1 MARKLRKGKV
11 SPLDPDKQSKKKE
24 AAERKVASK
33 KAKDTAPPK
42 RKKAK
47 AKTKAK
53 PKAKAKVGTPKIAS
67 ALGIAS
73 RAGPAVLA
81 SIAAAAGG
89 VKLLGA
95 GFSYATRGGK
105 VRKADSKLL
114 ARQDRLSKAV
124 GKQPGPVGEFSKVS
138 GRKAPPKG
146 AVDRVEMDAIPPEKK
161 PRYTSATFDTTGEQ
175 NWIPSRTPVEKYVEE
190 GAAKP
195 AAKPAVK
202 KAAKPAV
209 KEVKATSKSQGSTAG
224 IANMD
229 EYITREYKKEAK
241 PAAKEVK
248 AVTADSPGPKKKQ
261 TPVKAKKAAKP
272 KTTLKGITPPR
283 KPKRGGAT
291 KEAKRATKKGLTPTE
306 SYLNISTSGS
316 SPEKKG
322 PTVTAK
328 ENPMGRSI
336 DNVLR
341 GIFSFAGALPQASDI
356 EAPKSRQRKDQ
367 EKRFKQFLV
376 K

>member
-24 AAERKVASK
+24 AAKRKVARND
-33 KAKDTAPPK
+33 AKDKAPPK
-42 RKKAK
+42 GKKAK
-47 AKTKAK
+47 AKAKAK
-53 PKAKAKVGTPKIAS
+53 PKTKAKAKVGTPKIAS

-146 AVDRVEMDAIPPEKK
+146 AVDRVEMDAIPPKKK
-161 PRYTSATFDTTGEQ
+161 PRYTSATFDTTGSK

-202 KAAKPAV
+202 
-209 KEVKATSKSQGSTAG
+209 
-224 IANMD
+224 
-229 EYITREYKKEAK
+229 REAK

-248 AVTADSPGPKKKQ
+248 AVTADSPGPKKKPP
-261 TPVKAKKAAKP
+261 PVKAKKAVKPAAKEEP
-272 KTTLKGITPPR
+272 VPAKTESVAKKKEAVTTTKKGKPIPPR
-283 KPKRGGAT
+283 KPKS
-291 KEAKRATKKGLTPTE
+291 EFF
-306 SYLNISTSGS
+306 SSTRKAIRTG
-316 SPEKKG
+316 
-322 PTVTAK
+322 T
-328 ENPMGRSI
+328 
-336 DNVLR
+336 
-341 GIFSFAGALPQASDI
+341 
-356 EAPKSRQRKDQ
+356 EAPKLTAPARGGLLKKPLVATEPFNLEAPSSKMKTAQRLDFDKFNKSSKIGQKMDDSLRRFFSFMPGVLP
-367 EKRFKQFLV
+367 ESTAEGKWKRK
-376 K
+376 